1 MTVATN
7 NDRFI
12 HVASETYPLY
22 LYQIPQH
29 DPNLSLPVGVTLEAL
44 SNAGYELVQP
54 TVPPV
59 GDVVTEGAPSL
70 ADGVY
75 TQVWVVRPFT
85 PEEKEAHFQIKKA
98 DAESSVN
105 QLFFTAQDT
114 GAEVSIAGIA
124 LPQHFGLSEIQRT
137 DYAAMKARAQRAV
150 ASDSSTA
157 LIQRTDYAAMKA
169 RAQRAVASGSSTA
182 LILHSKEGVSVRLAP
197 AKMVELCIALEDY
210 FYDLQLAYYDLL
222 DQVSL
227 AEALEELP
235 TLPAAITAD
244 ARVIA

>member
-114 GAEVSIAGIA
+114 GAEVSVAGIA

-150 ASDSSTA
+150 AS
-157 LIQRTDYAAMKA
+157 
-169 RAQRAVASGSSTA
+169 GSSTA
-182 LILHSKEGVSVRLAP
+182 LILRSKEGVSVRLAP

-210 FYDLQLAYYDLL
+210 FHDLQLAYYDLL

-235 TLPAAITAD
+235 TLPAAITTD